1 MKAIP
6 GWDQPVLLTNVAKTN
21 LGLWCVGAAEGTV
34 IRITRKE
41 RRLHHSVK
49 VATRG
54 RKRPQQLKMKAKALT
69 SS

>member
-21 LGLWCVGAAEGTV
+21 LGLWCVGATEGTV

-54 RKRPQQLKMKAKALT
+54 RKRP
-69 SS
+69 